1 MDCNRTPVSRIFS
14 FVKFDQV
21 GALLEFGASAEPL

>member
-1 MDCNRTPVSRIFS
+1 VSF

-21 GALLEFGASAEPL
+21 AALLEFGASAEPLMGRCDR